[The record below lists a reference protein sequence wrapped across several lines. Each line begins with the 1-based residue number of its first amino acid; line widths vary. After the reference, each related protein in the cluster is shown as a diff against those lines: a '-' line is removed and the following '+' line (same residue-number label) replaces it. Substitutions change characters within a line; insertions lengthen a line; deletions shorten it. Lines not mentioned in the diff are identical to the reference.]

1 LLDEDEEQEY
11 LELLEEEER
20 SQARASHLAFME
32 YCWMKKEPFIPGFH
46 TRIICERI
54 DKAFEDFRA
63 GKCTYLKINVHHRSG
78 KSDILSRYTPPH
90 FLGEFPDCEVMS
102 VSFKAALTEKFTAFA
117 RNIVKSPR
125 YSSLYPRIGLSQE
138 SNAKAYWELV
148 DKETGQP
155 TFGKLFGSGLT
166 SGITG
171 SGGHLVLCD
180 DPISGRAA
188 AESSTIRENVWSAIA
203 DDLLTRLA
211 PVHIVIFLMTTWH
224 WDDPSGRISNA
235 MAEDPDFPQFEE
247 LTFPAKAEDYR
258 GEGTYPGKYLFLDRY
273 PESWYRSQ
281 YAILGKYSASSLLDC
296 NPMPRTGGMLST
308 EFITYVENMVVDN
321 DKVWAR
327 VWDLAHTAVQRN
339 GDDPDW
345 TSGTKMAFE
354 RRVGEDVP
362 YLYIAD
368 VTRTREGAVKRDL
381 IIKKSALSDG
391 AYVRQA
397 VENTIDSKDAYEYIS
412 AALPEISWTK
422 INGKG
427 DKAAR
432 ATPLEAIFATPGH
445 VIVQKA
451 SWNDD
456 WVDELM
462 RFDGGGQDHDD
473 QVDNLSAGYALLVA
487 GASRFDEDTSAALA
501 ARRRRLR

>member
-1 LLDEDEEQEY
+1 
-11 LELLEEEER
+11 
-20 SQARASHLAFME
+20 
-32 YCWMKKEPFIPGFH
+32 MKNDPFIPGFH
-46 TRIICERI
+46 TRAICARI
-54 DKAFEDFRA
+54 DQAFEDFRN

-125 YSSLYPRIGLSQE
+125 YAELYPNIALSKE
-138 SNAKAYWELV
+138 SNAKAYWEIV
-148 DKETGQP
+148 DKETGTP

-188 AESSTIRENVWSAIA
+188 AESATIRENVWSAIA

-224 WDDPSGRISNA
+224 WDDPSGRITRA
-235 MAEDPDFPQFEE
+235 MESDPDFPQFEE

-258 GEGTYPGKYLFLDRY
+258 GPGKYPGKYLFLERY
-273 PESWYRSQ
+273 PEQWYKTQ

-296 NPMPRTGGMLST
+296 NPIPRTGGMLST
-308 EFITYVENMVVDN
+308 VGIDYV
-321 DKVWAR
+321 DKIPIDTTRSWAR

-339 GDDPDW
+339 SDDPDW
-345 TSGTKMAFE
+345 TSGTKLAFE
-354 RRVGEDVP
+354 RRAGDDVP
-362 YLYIAD
+362 YLYVAD
-368 VTRTREGAVKRDL
+368 VARTREGAVKRDQL
-381 IIKKSALSDG
+381 IKTKALADG
-391 AYVRQA
+391 VYVKQA
-397 VENTIDSKDAYEYIS
+397 IENTIDSKDAYEYIS
-412 AALPEISWTK
+412 RAMPELSWVK
-422 INGKG
+422 ITDKG
-427 DKAAR
+427 DKAVR

-445 VIVQKA
+445 VIVQRA
-451 SWNDD
+451 PWNDD
-456 WVDELM
+456 WISEII
-462 RFDGGGQDHDD
+462 RFDGSGQDHDD
-473 QVDNLSAGYALLVA
+473 QVDNLSAGYALLI
-487 GASRFDEDTSAALA
+487 GDGLFDDAVRTGMAAL
-501 ARRRRLR
+501 RSKTR

>member
-1 LLDEDEEQEY
+1 MLDEDEEAEY

-20 SQARASHLAFME
+20 MYARSSHLAFME
-32 YCWMKKEPFIPGFH
+32 YCWMKNEPFVPGFH
-46 TRIICERI
+46 TRAICARI
-54 DKAFEDFRA
+54 DQAFEDFRA

-125 YSSLYPRIGLSQE
+125 YASLYPRIGLSQE
-138 SNAKAYWELV
+138 SNAKAYWEIV
-148 DKETGQP
+148 DKETGAP

-188 AESSTIRENVWSAIA
+188 AESSTIRDNVWSAIA

-211 PVHIVIFLMTTWH
+211 PVHIVIFLSTQWH
-224 WDDPSGRISNA
+224 WDDPSGRISKA
-235 MAEDPDFPQFEE
+235 MESDPDFPRFEE

-258 GEGTYPGKYLFLDRY
+258 GPGTYPGKYLFLERY
-273 PESWYRSQ
+273 PESWYRTQ
-281 YAILGKYSASSLLDC
+281 YAVLGKYSAASLLDC
-296 NPMPRTGGMLST
+296 NPIPRTGGVLST
-308 EFITYVENMVVDN
+308 DGVVYVDHLAVDT

-354 RRVGEDVP
+354 RREGEDVP

-368 VTRTREGAVKRDL
+368 VTRTREGAVKRDKL
-381 IIKKSALSDG
+381 IKATAMSDG
-391 AYVRQA
+391 VYVKQA

-412 AALPEISWTK
+412 VALPEISWTK

-427 DKAAR
+427 DKAVR
-432 ATPLEAIFATPGH
+432 ATPLEAIFASPGH

-451 SWNDD
+451 KWNDE
-456 WVDELM
+456 WADEVV
-462 RFDGGGQDHDD
+462 RFDGSGQDHDD
-473 QVDNLSAGYALLVA
+473 QVDNLSAGYAMLV
-487 GASRFDEDTSAALA
+487 GDGTFDEAVRAGMAAL
-501 ARRRRLR
+501 RSKR